1 MERSTRA
8 TLRSARR
15 RNDFEKLATSGKG
28 CGPRSPRT
36 WKWFSR
42 STRSSGDPAD
52 ARDERDGRKQA
63 ERCAAVRRGPE
74 LRTVGDRTRIERAV
88 RPAVGLAV
96 HRLPEIVR
104 TVRFFA
110 STHLL

>member
-15 RNDFEKLATSGKG
+15 RNDFEKLAISGKG

-52 ARDERDGRKQA
+52 ARDERDGSKQD
-63 ERCAAVRRGPE
+63 ERCAAVSRGQE
-74 LRTVGDRTRIERAV
+74 LWDAGVRTCIERD
-88 RPAVGLAV
+88 V
-96 HRLPEIVR
+96 HLSGILGA
-104 TVRFFA
+104 A
-110 STHLL
+110 SL